1 MTNEKLIRRYYDG
14 DEQALELLYEQ
25 NCRFIISIAEASA
38 KDFNCLQWSGD
49 PKEKYSSYTQP
60 IMDDLC
66 AEGAA
71 EFISRIQLREY
82 DETRGKLTTYLYPH
96 LKGVM
101 WRWLEQN
108 LGNIALSKDEM
119 AEVRQV
125 QRLHYDLEQTEEE
138 IAAALGI
145 PLSDVADAI
154 NYSTHFFSVHDLT
167 PNTDED
173 ADGDDLYSRP
183 LFIDRRSATDGLV
196 YLKICL
202 ELLWE
207 LFDELSEKDRTILG
221 HSLGVFCHEKWSL
234 EKLAM
239 EEIMT
244 VDGIMKAKAAALQHL
259 KNKYPGS
266 KLDLWR
272 KVYWLVKNTH

>member
-1 MTNEKLIRRYYDG
+1 MTNEELVRRYYDG

-25 NCRFIISIAEASA
+25 NRGFIISIAEDAA

-49 PKEKYSSYTQP
+49 PKERYSSYTQP
-60 IMDDLC
+60 IMEDLC

-71 EFISRIQLREY
+71 EFIARIQRREY
-82 DETRGKLTTYLYPH
+82 EEDRAKLTTYLYPH

-125 QRLHYDLEQTEEE
+125 QRLHYDLEQTEDE
-138 IAAALGI
+138 IAAALDT
-145 PLSDVADAI
+145 PLGDVADAI
-154 NYSTHFFSVHDLT
+154 KYNSHFFSVHDLT
-167 PNTDED
+167 ADTDED
-173 ADGDDLYSRP
+173 AEGDDLYSRP
-183 LFIDRRSATDGLV
+183 LFIDRKSAADGLI

-221 HSLGVFCHEKWSL
+221 HSLGVFCHEKWPL

-244 VDGIMKAKAAALQHL
+244 VDGIIKAKATALRRL
-259 KNKYPGS
+259 KNKYSGS
-266 KLDLWR
+266 KLELWR